1 MPNAIRVS
9 RQVRV
14 VVVVVAVVVVLI
26 ARSRQSRGVVIAL
39 QGNID
44 RHRQPNLI
52 HKVHSLSH
60 FLGSSSCIDS
70 RTSF

>member
-1 MPNAIRVS
+1 MPYANAVRVS
-9 RQVRV
+9 RQVR

-52 HKVHSLSH
+52 
-60 FLGSSSCIDS
+60 
-70 RTSF
+70 R